1 MTFLVIFERYPS
13 LSLIFLWLD
22 YHFLDPLELLF
33 CFVPL
38 GGPGLETSAASC
50 PGYMRGNKEIQ
61 GTPCIVVPQVP
72 QVPKQPA
79 LFPLFDP
86 SEPSYTCLL
95 CDIFF
100 FLSCKGKELG

>member
-1 MTFLVIFERYPS
+1 
-13 LSLIFLWLD
+13 
-22 YHFLDPLELLF
+22 
-33 CFVPL
+33 
-38 GGPGLETSAASC
+38 
-50 PGYMRGNKEIQ
+50 MRGNKEIQ

-100 FLSCKGKELG
+100 FLSCKGKELGWMRLLHLGETESITF